1 MCNDFPFSFF
11 LIFRYRHQSSSSSSS
26 RSSYQPSVSR
36 SPPRRRRYSY
46 SSSRSGSWSRSRSRS
61 RSPQRRDQWS
71 KGRQLYRYSTVTS
84 LGSCFICALHI
95 LWETLKWR
103 VKASSFLLQSL
114 ISAQLWSCSKAKC
127 GRGEETQ
134 GESHCKLIILG
145 IIKWNDS
152 SSYDV
157 KLMDSLPGGA
167 PRCLRW

>member
-1 MCNDFPFSFF
+1 MCNDFPFPSFWF
-11 LIFRYRHQSSSSSSS
+11 LGIVTRAVPAPR
-26 RSSYQPSVSR
+26 PV
-36 SPPRRRRYSY
+36 PPISLLCPALLPEGEGIPILLLVLALGVAPGHDLGPLKDGI
-46 SSSRSGSWSRSRSRS
+46 SGVKA
-61 RSPQRRDQWS
+61 DNCT
-71 KGRQLYRYSTVTS
+71 GTVLW

-114 ISAQLWSCSKAKC
+114 ISVQLWSCSKAKC